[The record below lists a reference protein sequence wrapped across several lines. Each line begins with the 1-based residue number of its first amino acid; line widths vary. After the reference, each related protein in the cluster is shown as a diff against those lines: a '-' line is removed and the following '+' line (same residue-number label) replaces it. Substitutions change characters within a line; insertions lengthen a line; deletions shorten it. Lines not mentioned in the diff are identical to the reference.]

1 MTKIVRA
8 TMTSQKYADWYL
20 WNSGIRTLFPCEEIS
35 VVMELGNPVDF
46 PHDTAYHN
54 HPAPVAWSGINF
66 HKK

>member
-46 PHDTAYHN
+46 PHDTTYHN
-54 HPAPVAWSGINF
+54 RPAPVAWSGTNF
-66 HKK
+66 HK